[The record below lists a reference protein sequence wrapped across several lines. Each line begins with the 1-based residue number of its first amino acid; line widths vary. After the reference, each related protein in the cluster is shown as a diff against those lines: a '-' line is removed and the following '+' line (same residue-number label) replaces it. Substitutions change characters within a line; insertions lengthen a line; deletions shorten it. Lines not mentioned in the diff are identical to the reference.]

1 MADDKSLIRRVDA
14 ARQDRNRHETWLN
27 ECLRLALPTYRR
39 VNQTLDPE
47 GRVQEQDDQFDNS
60 LEITAEDF
68 ASDMIS
74 TFTPQHER
82 WVTFEPS
89 EDLTEGQRKE
99 IAPQLEA
106 FQRTINAEID
116 RSNYYDAAQE
126 CFAFWGVG
134 AMVACISDM
143 GPTNPLHF
151 QPVEIPDALL
161 ERGPDG
167 SVTGKWRELNL
178 TATDMHYMWGVRWP
192 ALFPMPAN
200 GQNKMCKVIEG
211 CDRDWSQ
218 PGTEAWNYRI
228 IVNNKV
234 KLTER
239 YEGAG
244 SCPIIACR
252 FRQQADSAWG
262 PGPFKKATPSARVLD
277 ELGYLNLKG
286 LGRTIDPAFSYEEDG
301 LANYDQGMEPGKAF
315 ARAPGSKAPE
325 AFLPDV
331 RFDASF
337 FQAEEMR
344 KNIKR
349 ICYQDRPEQPGSTPP
364 TLGQWMDEKAW
375 NTRRKELPRDRC
387 VREWVLPILERV
399 AWILAKRGVLP
410 EIKLK
415 GGKAISVKPVSPL
428 SKAKDLED
436 ISITGQVLGM
446 ATSIGTALQT
456 GLPIDAKGTM
466 ENIIKTAKERHI
478 VMMSDEQI
486 MQQQAVAAAGQGGM
500 DAPPV

>member
-1 MADDKSLIRRVDA
+1 MSDDKSLIRRIDA

-167 SVTGKWRELNL
+167 SVTDPAPARSIPETFRPLKQASRNMGLISRTKS
-178 TATDMHYMWGVRWP
+178 TATRAGFGRRGSSFSTSFTYKSVPR
-192 ALFPMPAN
+192 A
-200 GQNKMCKVIEG
+200 
-211 CDRDWSQ
+211 S
-218 PGTEAWNYRI
+218 GTSA
-228 IVNNKV
+228 K
-234 KLTER
+234 
-239 YEGAG
+239 A
-244 SCPIIACR
+244 SIAAKSG
-252 FRQQADSAWG
+252 F
-262 PGPFKKATPSARVLD
+262 
-277 ELGYLNLKG
+277 
-286 LGRTIDPAFSYEEDG
+286 I
-301 LANYDQGMEPGKAF
+301 
-315 ARAPGSKAPE
+315 
-325 AFLPDV
+325 
-331 RFDASF
+331 FD
-337 FQAEEMR
+337 
-344 KNIKR
+344 
-349 ICYQDRPEQPGSTPP
+349 
-364 TLGQWMDEKAW
+364 
-375 NTRRKELPRDRC
+375 
-387 VREWVLPILERV
+387 
-399 AWILAKRGVLP
+399 
-410 EIKLK
+410 
-415 GGKAISVKPVSPL
+415 
-428 SKAKDLED
+428 
-436 ISITGQVLGM
+436 
-446 ATSIGTALQT
+446 
-456 GLPIDAKGTM
+456 
-466 ENIIKTAKERHI
+466 
-478 VMMSDEQI
+478 
-486 MQQQAVAAAGQGGM
+486 
-500 DAPPV
+500 